1 MHHVL
6 GVLHGVGE
14 FLLVVLGRH
23 LGVKLL
29 GGYIGVH
36 VLAHEL
42 LLLPVLHL
50 QHLHLRVRV
59 AAVVHLRSHLHFGVQ
74 GRDHASEVRMSLA
87 LLRVVHHL
95 GFVEV
100 RWHLT
105 ASCTAAKLLTLLI
118 NHEHSVPFL
127 GLHGAT
133 GLFYARVAGMRRQ
146 QRVGLLTLADFC
158 ALQRV

>member
-74 GRDHASEVRMSLA
+74 GRDHASEVRVSLA
-87 LLRVVHHL
+87 LRVVHHL

-100 RWHLT
+100 RWRLT

-118 NHEHSVPFL
+118 HHEHSVPFL

-133 GLFYARVAGMRRQ
+133 GLLYARVAGVRRQ